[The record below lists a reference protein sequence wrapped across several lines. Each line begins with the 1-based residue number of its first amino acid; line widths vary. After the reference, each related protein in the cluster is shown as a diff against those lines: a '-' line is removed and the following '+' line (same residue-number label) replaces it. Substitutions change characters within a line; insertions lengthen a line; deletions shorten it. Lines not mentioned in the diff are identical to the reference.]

1 MINVMIN
8 FRARDIFSDYELL
21 LSILNAFTVD
31 TKEYCTRCNSV
42 NNAKGLQ
49 IAGLAKWISKWGS
62 HGTLKNIVGHHG
74 WPTRKIFE
82 V

>member
-1 MINVMIN
+1 MYVKSKLKVLK
-8 FRARDIFSDYELL
+8 FQGKRYYFLP
-21 LSILNAFTVD
+21 SILNAFTVD
-31 TKEYCTRCNSV
+31 TKEYYTGCNNV
-42 NNAKGLQ
+42 NDAKGLQ
-49 IAGLAKWISKWGS
+49 IEGPAKWISKWGS